1 MNMFEIIKNIKYL
14 FYCSVRKAMSNDKGA
29 HLVKNY
35 LDACEENNLKTPTDF
50 FKGIIAPTSEK
61 LDHQKEMKR
70 YGRYLLTQKALKL
83 MEQGQ
88 WYLKES
94 FDHDLENSFFE
105 KKLVKSKLCKE
116 QFEQWVN
123 DVQFIQDS
131 VHRMSGGICI
141 NNKIKIII

>member
-1 MNMFEIIKNIKYL
+1 
-14 FYCSVRKAMSNDKGA
+14 MSNDVGA
-29 HLVKNY
+29 HLIANY
-35 LDACEENNLKTPTDF
+35 LEDVSRENNLKTPTNF
-50 FKGIIAPTSEK
+50 FNGIIAPTSEK
-61 LDHQKEMKR
+61 VDHRKQMRR
-70 YGRYLLTQKALKL
+70 YGCYLLTQKALKL
-83 MEQGQ
+83 KEQGQ

-141 NNKIKIII
+141 NNKIK